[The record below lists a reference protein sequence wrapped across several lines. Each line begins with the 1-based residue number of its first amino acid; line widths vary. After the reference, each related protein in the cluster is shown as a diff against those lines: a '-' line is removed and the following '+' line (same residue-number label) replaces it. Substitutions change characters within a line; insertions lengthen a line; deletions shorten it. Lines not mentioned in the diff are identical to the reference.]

1 MPSPVTV
8 SKSGPGALQVIR
20 DLNRIKQSEV
30 LVGIP
35 AEKTQ
40 RAGEPIN
47 NAALMFVHTHGSPL
61 RNIPPRPV
69 LEPAI
74 EKNSE
79 LITPHLA
86 ESAKAVMD
94 GRPDAAERELQ
105 RAGTIAS
112 NAVKRYFT
120 EGNLAPNAPS
130 TIARKG
136 SDRPLIDTGALRRA
150 VTFVVRSGGRSSA
163 APKAKSNSSASMGG
177 SFSSSPAGAAEN
189 AAEAAAE
196 SVAEVL

>member
-1 MPSPVTV
+1 MPVKVT
-8 SKSGPGALQVIR
+8 KQGPGLFQVMR
-20 DLNRIKQSEV
+20 DIKRIGNSEV

-35 AEKTQ
+35 AATTLREND
-40 RAGEPIN
+40 PIN
-47 NAALMFVHTHGSPL
+47 NASLLFVLSHGSPL

-74 EKNSE
+74 EKGRN

-94 GRPDAAERELQ
+94 GRPDAAERELE
-105 RAGTIAS
+105 RAGMVAS

-120 EGNLAPNAPS
+120 EGELAPNAPS

-150 VTFVVRSGGRSSA
+150 VTFVVRANR
-163 APKAKSNSSASMGG
+163 
-177 SFSSSPAGAAEN
+177 
-189 AAEAAAE
+189 
-196 SVAEVL
+196 